1 MSEFHYF
8 GNSSTARRYSAY
20 YLLQLSEFCK
30 AATLLIVTV
39 PGSVEE
45 ERSFSAMNFI
55 KDERRNRLSANLS
68 STLHVYLDK
77 TFTLKTFPY
86 KEALD
91 YWMAGA
97 PAKGRDLG
105 HSG

>member
-1 MSEFHYF
+1 MYPIFRKPQSVW
-8 GNSSTARRYSAY
+8 YSAY

-55 KDERRNRLSANLS
+55 KDERRNSLSANLS
-68 STLHVYLDK
+68 NTLRVYLDK

-86 KEALD
+86 KEAID

-97 PAKGRDLG
+97 SARGRYLG
-105 HSG
+105 HRV